1 MVHIFY
7 QDSRQTFWIMG
18 ANLHEMP
25 IVGPIVQQ
33 KMASASPTTVPFF
46 IDGTCLPDAVAWGH
60 APLLMAAV
68 AVLLP
73 PTCGRWWSIGG
84 YPGYVVA
91 GNIVGGTLPMA
102 QGGRKLL
109 WQVLNHNWC
118 CFQLEKWDRT
128 FPKTLFRCS
137 FHLEAS
143 ANDID
148 ITGSDNK
155 Y

>member
-7 QDSRQTFWIMG
+7 QDSRQTFWIVG

-68 AVLLP
+68 AVLQDGGSVVVLSLLP
-73 PTCGRWWSIGG
+73 SWDCQKFLLL
-84 YPGYVVA
+84 A
-91 GNIVGGTLPMA
+91 GA
-102 QGGRKLL
+102 
-109 WQVLNHNWC
+109 
-118 CFQLEKWDRT
+118 E
-128 FPKTLFRCS
+128 S
-137 FHLEAS
+137 
-143 ANDID
+143 
-148 ITGSDNK
+148 
-155 Y
+155 

>member
-7 QDSRQTFWIMG
+7 QDSRQTFWIVG

-73 PTCGRWWSIGG
+73 LTCGRWWSIGG

-109 WQVLNHNWC
+109 KRTIVRSVAIRRLDDHAIAQV
-118 CFQLEKWDRT
+118 ER
-128 FPKTLFRCS
+128 RC
-137 FHLEAS
+137 
-143 ANDID
+143 NRV
-148 ITGSDNK
+148 G
-155 Y
+155 